1 MRLTQ
6 RQLRSLVE
14 QALTEAKVDPDDAA
28 KQVQDA
34 VKVLIKFGPMLAS
47 ELSTAAQEA
56 RELGVVGDMADRLDD
71 ASFTL
76 ENVPVEFENMLD
88 LVNTFKTLKKVVK
101 QETKGKKVAPKAKAK
116 AKAKEE
122 PYRGGGSWH
131 GGRMP
136 GGRMKRDFSKE
147 SW

>member
-14 QALTEAKVDPDDAA
+14 QALTEAKVDPDEAA
-28 KQVQDA
+28 KQIQNA
-34 VKVLIKFGPMLAS
+34 VKVLVKYGPMVAA
-47 ELSTAAQEA
+47 ELSAVAQEA
-56 RELGVVGDMADRLDD
+56 RELGVVGDMADALDEI
-71 ASFTL
+71 SFTL
-76 ENVPVEFENMLD
+76 ENVPVEMERMTD
-88 LVNTFKTLKKVVK
+88 LVTTFKTVKKVVK
-101 QETKGKKVAPKAKAK
+101 QESKGKPKAKP
-116 AKAKEE
+116 E

-131 GGRMP
+131 GNRMP

>member
-76 ENVPVEFENMLD
+76 ENVPIEFEKMLD

-101 QETKGKKVAPKAKAK
+101 QTTREQVKTAKASEK
-116 AKAKEE
+116 KGQVRRKRR
-122 PYRGGGSWH
+122 PGGGRASLGFGIPEDSWT
-131 GGRMP
+131 
-136 GGRMKRDFSKE
+136 
-147 SW
+147 

>member
-71 ASFTL
+71 TSFTL
-76 ENVPVEFENMLD
+76 ENVPIEFEKMLD

-101 QETKGKKVAPKAKAK
+101 QTTKGAAKSKKASP
-116 AKAKEE
+116 KAKEE

-136 GGRMKRDFSKE
+136 GGRMAPEKRSKE